1 MKADHIALVY
11 IYKGVNFAF
20 MNILAI
26 ISSKCETVNEYEN
39 KLLPDNL
46 FKWSYLRVI
55 YCLAVDGLDKLG
67 Q

>member
-26 ISSKCETVNEYEN
+26 ISSKCETVNQHEN
-39 KLLPDNL
+39 KLLPDNM
-46 FKWSYLRVI
+46 FK
-55 YCLAVDGLDKLG
+55 
-67 Q
+67 